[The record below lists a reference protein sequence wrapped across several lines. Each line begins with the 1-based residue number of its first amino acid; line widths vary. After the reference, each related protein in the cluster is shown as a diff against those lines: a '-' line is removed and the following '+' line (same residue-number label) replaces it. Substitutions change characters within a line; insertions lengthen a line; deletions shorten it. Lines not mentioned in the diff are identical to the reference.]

1 MPPRSRRTFSPARRG
16 RRRQLVWATFD
27 QQFPAMPIGS
37 VHTADLLT
45 QLELAGVSHLGITI
59 MRTHVRLQ
67 LTNITVPADAV
78 PFGLVVGTAADI
90 PTRPDPNAENIDWMW
105 RGRFMA
111 FEVAGADVAHNPVV
125 QLDVKARRRMQEL
138 DQRYLICFKNLSS
151 STAFAPRVWART
163 LVALP

>member
-1 MPPRSRRTFSPARRG
+1 M
-16 RRRQLVWATFD
+16 
-27 QQFPAMPIGS
+27 GS

-59 MRTHVRLQ
+59 MRTHLRMQ

-90 PTRPDPNAENIDWMW
+90 PTRPDPNAEFIDWMW
-105 RGRFMA
+105 QDRYMA

-125 QLDVKARRRMQEL
+125 TIDSRSKRRMQEI
-138 DQRYLICFKNLSS
+138 DQRYLVCVKNLTASA
-151 STAFAPRVWART
+151 AFAPRIYART